1 MRLFDISV
9 PLSHNTPTYPGDPKF
24 QIQQWLSLE
33 KGDSANVS
41 MLHFGAHTGTHIDA
55 PAHFIHGAAKVDSV
69 PLELLIGAAEV
80 IEVPQDCLVIDEN
93 FVREHVR
100 TGTKRVLFKTKNSEF
115 WQNNLTTF
123 QTDYTSLGNE
133 AATLLA
139 QLNVNLVGIDYLS
152 IEEFQS
158 ENFETHLNLLS
169 HDIVILEGLNLSNVD
184 PGIYELICLPLKLAG
199 GDGDGAPARAVLRQ
213 A

>member
-1 MRLFDISV
+1 
-9 PLSHNTPTYPGDPKF
+9 
-24 QIQQWLSLE
+24 
-33 KGDSANVS
+33 

-123 QTDYTSLGNE
+123 QTDYTSLSNE